1 MRTRPSK
8 DRAEEVKQLL
18 RTIKQWAPT
27 RDDIEAVGL
36 VGSWARYDAFADS
49 DVDLVLITHD
59 VSTYVEGS
67 TWLEVFPGAVIART
81 QSWGALT
88 ERRLAFPSGL
98 EVEMGI
104 TTAVWASTDPLD
116 TGTAQVIRDGLYI
129 IYDPKCLLTALAAI
143 TERNTNT
150 M

>member
-1 MRTRPSK
+1 MRTRPS
-8 DRAEEVKQLL
+8 DERAEEVKQVL
-18 RTIKQWAPT
+18 RTIEQWAPA

-36 VGSWARYDAFADS
+36 VGSWARHDAFADS

-59 VSTYVEGS
+59 VSTYVEDP

-88 ERRLAFPSGL
+88 ERRLVLPSGL

-104 TTAVWASTDPLD
+104 TTAIWASTAPLD
-116 TGTAQVIRDGLYI
+116 SGTAKVIRDGLRI
-129 IYDPKCLLTALAAI
+129 IYDPKGLLKALAEVSSG
-143 TERNTNT
+143 TGD
-150 M
+150 